1 MTTQFNQDGY
11 LEAVLGTRGQTGGV
25 SSISA
30 TMLYAKGGL
39 FGNIVDK
46 PAETAMSKGLIVK
59 GDIDDV
65 IDSEIDR
72 LKLIP
77 AMTDALRWSRLFG
90 GAAIVPIMDDGLL
103 NTEINYE
110 NIGRIAELRVF
121 DIDQI
126 SALPARYL
134 DARHPNFGQP
144 IYYEIDLGGNS
155 RVVCHESRIIEVCGD
170 PLPRSYRQS
179 ASLLPWAGRNAVDEA
194 YRLIL
199 DYREALTLAK
209 NILKRKQQ
217 AIHKMQGLAD
227 AIQAKQE
234 AAVQARVGMVDK
246 ARGILN
252 TVVVDSE
259 DEFTVQDTNLAGI
272 KEVINEFQVALSAC
286 TGMPVTILFGRSPG
300 GLNSTGD
307 ADFETYHDMVE
318 GDRRTKAQPAL
329 ERLISLIWAQKT
341 VTQKKPDRWTIIW
354 PPLEQLSEK
363 EQAEVEK
370 TKSDALWNTM
380 RALDTAVGTGGLSE
394 RQAAD
399 YLQSEGLFGLEAPN
413 ATGTGAAKYASET

>member
-11 LEAVLGTRGQTGGV
+11 LEAVLGQRGQTGAG

-46 PAETAMSKGLIVK
+46 PAETAMSKGLKVK

-90 GAAIVPIMDDGLL
+90 GAAIIPIMDDSLL

-199 DYREALTLAK
+199 DYRESLTLAK

-217 AIHKMQGLAD
+217 GVHEMKGLAE
-227 AIQAKQE
+227 AIEAGHE
-234 AAVQARVGMVDK
+234 AAVQKRVGMVDK

-259 DEFTVQDTNLAGI
+259 DTFTVQDTNLAGI

-300 GLNSTGD
+300 GLNSTGE

-318 GDRRTKAQPAL
+318 SDRRTKAQPAL

-341 VTQKKPDRWTIIW
+341 VTQKKPDRWTIVW
-354 PPLEQLSEK
+354 QPLEQLSEK

-399 YLQSEGLFGLEAPN
+399 YLQSEGLFGLEAPD